1 MISSFAD
8 GFRQGWWLYGDDLIL
23 ARQLQQQR
31 ILECQDPEYRAY
43 LIAQLTYLGA
53 FDACQ
58 AWLSSTDA
66 LHYRDG
72 RQAQCR
78 LRLAQSEADGW
89 SALTQ
94 GGDLESLPGMEDALR
109 RSSSVIIIDLV
120 GGIGD
125 QLQMCSLVRGLN
137 SSGFFENRLRLR
149 PGGGVNGT
157 LVEHFLRASPLANL
171 LDWQGECVAG
181 SITNAFFRIW
191 LEERRDKLC
200 YLPLVN
206 SDASS
211 SSLEPGFECLCC
223 WRTKPDHRNPLTS
236 FSRSL
241 PFRQV
246 YQLLEQW
253 QPVLKRLGRRLFDLS
268 DYSVDERQMLIA
280 RFPEVTLIRDQITS
294 LSDTARWMGRCASV
308 VSVDTS
314 LVHLAATA
322 GRDTHALFPL
332 FPDERWIEL
341 LAVPGVYRDHVK
353 PHRQIR
359 FHDWTEPL
367 DSLSRH
373 LGFV

>member
-1 MISSFAD
+1 MPCVED
-8 GFRQGWWLYGDDLIL
+8 DFRQGWWLYGDDLSL
-23 ARQLQQQR
+23 AQQLQEQR
-31 ILECQDPEYRAY
+31 IAECQDPEHRAY

-58 AWLSSTDA
+58 FWLSSTNA

-78 LRLAQSEADGW
+78 LRLAQSQADGW
-89 SALTQ
+89 SALAQ
-94 GGDLESLPGMEDALR
+94 GGHLESLQEMEDSLQNSSALI
-109 RSSSVIIIDLV
+109 VIDLV

-125 QLQMCSLVRGLN
+125 QLQMCSLVMWLN
-137 SSGFFENRLRLR
+137 SSEFFENRLRLR
-149 PGGGVNGT
+149 PRGVNGT
-157 LVEHFLRASPLANL
+157 LVEHFLHASPFANL
-171 LDWQGECVAG
+171 LDWQGKCVAG
-181 SITNAFFRIW
+181 FITNAFFRMW
-191 LEERRDKLC
+191 LEERQDKLC
-200 YLPLVN
+200 Y
-206 SDASS
+206 
-211 SSLEPGFECLCC
+211 SSLINLDAASLSLESNLEFLCC
-223 WRTKPDHRNPLTS
+223 WRTKPDRRNPLTS

-253 QPVLKRLGRRLFDLS
+253 QPVLKRSGMRLFDLS
-268 DYSVDERQMLIA
+268 DYCADERQVLMA

-294 LSDTARWMGRCASV
+294 LADTAQWMGRCASV
-308 VSVDTS
+308 ISVDTS
-314 LVHLAATA
+314 LLHLAATA
-322 GRDTHALFPL
+322 GRVTHALFPL

-341 LAVPGVYRDHVK
+341 LAVPGVYRDYVI

-367 DSLSRH
+367 NSLSRR

>member
-1 MISSFAD
+1 MSYFED
-8 GFRQGWWLYGDDLIL
+8 GFRQGWWLYSDDLSL
-23 ARQLQQQR
+23 AQQMQEQR
-31 ILECQDPEYRAY
+31 IAGCQDHEYRAY

-58 AWLSSTDA
+58 SWLSSTDA

-89 SALTQ
+89 SALTE
-94 GGDLESLPGMEDALR
+94 GGDLESLSELEDSLR
-109 RSSSVIIIDLV
+109 RSSAVIVIDLV

-149 PGGGVNGT
+149 PRGVNGT
-157 LVEHFLRASPLANL
+157 LVEHFLHASPLASL
-171 LDWQGECVAG
+171 LDWQGQCVAG
-181 SITNAFFRIW
+181 FITNAFFRIW
-191 LEERRDKLC
+191 LEGRQDKLC
-200 YLPLVN
+200 YRPLINHDVALLE
-206 SDASS
+206 SD
-211 SSLEPGFECLCC
+211 LEFLCC
-223 WRTKPDHRNPLTS
+223 WRTKPDRRNPLTS

-253 QPVLKRLGRRLFDLS
+253 QPALKCLGIRLFDLS
-268 DYSVDERQMLIA
+268 DYSVDERQVLMA

-294 LSDTARWMGRCASV
+294 LADTARWIGRCSSV
-308 VSVDTS
+308 ISVDTS
-314 LVHLAATA
+314 LLHMAATA
-322 GRDTHALFPL
+322 GRVSEALFPL

-341 LAVPGVYRDHVK
+341 LAVPGVYRDYVK
-353 PHRQIR
+353 PHRQTR
-359 FHDWTEPL
+359 FHDWSKPL
-367 DSLSRH
+367 NSLSRS